1 MIDDPDNCV
10 HDGNAIQIVPFAIVP
25 PKLAAVSIAS
35 VNPNNAITWEHP
47 EPSLSRH
54 HETLSL

>member
-1 MIDDPDNCV
+1 MIDDTDNCV
-10 HDGNAIQIVPFAIVP
+10 RDGVAIQIVPFAIVP

-35 VNPNNAITWEHP
+35 VNPNNATWTHP
-47 EPSLSRH
+47 QSLLSRH

>member
-35 VNPNNAITWEHP
+35 VNPNNATWSTLKL
-47 EPSLSRH
+47 SLSRH